1 MKAFEN
7 TVLRRIFGLKMDE
20 ITGDW
25 RKLHNGELHD
35 LYTSPNIIKAIKSR
49 RVRCDGH
56 VACMGAKRN
65 AYMVFVGKPEGKRRV
80 GRPRHRWEDNIKMVL
95 SEI

>member
-1 MKAFEN
+1 
-7 TVLRRIFGLKMDE
+7 VLRRIFGLKKDE

-25 RKLHNGELHD
+25 RKLHDEELHD
-35 LYTSPNIIKAIKSR
+35 LYTLPNIIRAIKPR
-49 RVRCDGH
+49 RVRWDGH

-65 AYMVFVGKPEGKRRV
+65 AYMVIGGKPEGKRNV
-80 GRPRHRWEDNIKMVL
+80 GRPKHGWEDNIKMDL